1 VSDTVTAQAAGQISV
16 QAAGDSARAG
26 GEEPRLAPEEL
37 TKLFLFEALDPEQLD
52 WLSTNGRVETRAQGE
67 VVYGEG
73 DPATCF
79 FVLLEGC
86 VAMRRWVEGANV
98 EVNRTDQVGVY
109 AGATASFVKV
119 EAGQRYANGLVA
131 VTDCRF
137 WVIDAGMFGDKIR
150 VWFPMAMHMLEGLA
164 TGMRNSQLVVGQRER
179 LLSLGRLAAGLTHE
193 LNNPAS
199 AAVRATASLRERVS
213 KMRGKLSHLASADID
228 GHEFAAMVDL
238 QEAAVERMAKVTREL
253 TPMETSQAE
262 DELGD
267 WLDDHDVQG
276 SWDVAPVLVAAGA
289 DEAWLDELAEHVSPA
304 ILSDAVHW
312 VAYALDTEQLMNEI
326 EDATTRIST
335 LVGAAK
341 QYSQMDRASHADV
354 DVHEGLKSTIMML
367 KHKIMAPGNITL
379 VKDLAEGLP
388 KVPAYP
394 AELNQVW
401 TNLIDNAVQAM
412 PDGGTLTIR
421 TRLETDDV
429 LIEVCDTGTG
439 IPQEL
444 QERIFEPF
452 FTTKPVGEGTGL
464 GLDISYRV
472 IAQRHGGDLR
482 VQSVPGDTRFQ
493 VRLPLLTPERLGTFA

>member
-1 VSDTVTAQAAGQISV
+1 MTGTAAETAAPSATGTTTSDDDG
-16 QAAGDSARAG
+16 
-26 GEEPRLAPEEL
+26 PRLAPEEL
-37 TKLFLFEALDPEQLD
+37 ARLFLFEHLDAEQLA
-52 WLSTNGRVETRAQGE
+52 WLSENGRVETRDEGD
-67 VVYGEG
+67 VVYAEG

-86 VAMRRWVEGANV
+86 IAMRRWVEGANV
-98 EVNRTDQVGVY
+98 EVNRTDQLGVY
-109 AGATASFVKV
+109 SGATASFVKV
-119 EAGQRYANGLVA
+119 DGSQRYANSLVA
-131 VTDCRF
+131 ISDSRF
-137 WVIDAGMFGDKIR
+137 WVIDAATFGEKIR
-150 VWFPMAMHMLEGLA
+150 VWFPMATHMLEGLA

-213 KMRGKLSHLASADID
+213 KMRGKLSHLAQADID
-228 GHEFAAMVDL
+228 GRAFAALIDL
-238 QEAAVERMAKVTREL
+238 QEAAVERMAKIDPEL
-253 TPMETSQAE
+253 SPLETSEAE
-262 DELGD
+262 DELAN

-276 SWDVAPVLVAAGA
+276 SWDVSPVLVAAGA
-289 DEAWLDELAEHVSPA
+289 DEAWLDEMAESLPA
-304 ILSDAVHW
+304 EALSDAIHW
-312 VAYALDTEQLMNEI
+312 VAYALDTEQLMSEI

-341 QYSQMDRASHADV
+341 QYSQLDRATYADI
-354 DVHEGLKSTIMML
+354 DVHDGLKSTIMML
-367 KHKIMAPGNITL
+367 KHKIMSSGTITL
-379 VKDLAEGLP
+379 VKDLAEDLP

-412 PDGGTLTIR
+412 PDGGTLTVR
-421 TRLETDDV
+421 TRLEPDAV
-429 LIEVCDTGTG
+429 LVEIGDTGPG
-439 IPQEL
+439 VPKDL

-482 VQSVPGDTRFQ
+482 VVSVPGDTRFQ
-493 VRLPLLTPERLGTFA
+493 VRLPLVTPERLRSAV

>member
-1 VSDTVTAQAAGQISV
+1 VSDTVTAQT
-16 QAAGDSARAG
+16 QAQTAEDQARGEGD
-26 GEEPRLAPEEL
+26 EVRLGPEEL
-37 TKLFLFEALDPEQLD
+37 TKLFLFESLDPAQLA
-52 WLSTNGRVETRAQGE
+52 WLSVNGRVETRSAGD
-67 VVYGEG
+67 VVYAEG

-86 VAMRRWVEGANV
+86 VAMRRWVEGANL
-98 EVNRTDQVGVY
+98 EVGRTDQLGVY
-109 AGATASFVKV
+109 AGATASFVKTD
-119 EAGQRYANGLVA
+119 ANQLYAMSLLA
-131 VTDCRF
+131 VQDSRF
-137 WVIDAGMFGDKIR
+137 WVIDAGTFGAKIGE
-150 VWFPMAMHMLEGLA
+150 WFPMATHMLEGLA

-238 QEAAVERMAKVTREL
+238 QEAAVERMAKITREL
-253 TPMETSQAE
+253 TPLETSEAE

-289 DEAWLDELAEHVSPA
+289 DLAWLEELADHVSSA
-304 ILSDAVHW
+304 VLSDAVHW

-341 QYSQMDRASHADV
+341 QYSQMDRATQADI

-367 KHKIMAPGNITL
+367 KHKIMASGKITL
-379 VKDLAEGLP
+379 VKDLAENLP

-421 TRLETDDV
+421 TSLERDDV
-429 LIEVCDTGTG
+429 LVEVCDTGTG
-439 IPQEL
+439 IPKEL

-482 VQSVPGDTRFQ
+482 VQSQPGDTRFQ
-493 VRLPLLTPERLGTFA
+493 VRLPLVSPERLGSFSG